1 MDLVVH
7 DAEVLES
14 ALAVLVGIG
23 LAASCGFRV
32 FVPLLVVS
40 AAANAGYLEVAE
52 NLRWL
57 ATPAAMIAFA
67 VAAVVEIG
75 AYYVPW
81 LDNALDVIASPLS
94 VAAGAILFAA
104 SVAGFDP
111 FWQWSLAIIAGG
123 GAAAVV
129 QGGSVAGRLASTATT
144 GGLANFI
151 VNTVETVFGVA
162 FSVLAIVVPVVAV
175 VLLVIVVAGMYWV
188 GRRVVGSLFP
198 HGDTRSG

>member
-1 MDLVVH
+1 MD
-7 DAEVLES
+7 ATTLEPVM
-14 ALAVLVGIG
+14 AVLIGIG

-57 ATPAAMIAFA
+57 GSTTALVAFA
-67 VAAVVEIG
+67 VASAVEIG

-94 VAAGAILFAA
+94 VVAGAILFAA

-123 GAAAVV
+123 GSAAVV
-129 QGGSVAGRLASTATT
+129 QGGTVAGRLASTATT
-144 GGLANFI
+144 GGLANF
-151 VNTVETVFGVA
+151 VLNTVETIAGMA
-162 FSVLAIVVPVVAV
+162 FSLLAIVVPVVAA
-175 VLLVIVVAGMYWV
+175 VLLVIVVVGMYWV
-188 GRRVVGSLFP
+188 GRRVVGAVM
-198 HGDTRSG
+198 GRDRAEM

>member
-1 MDLVVH
+1 M
-7 DAEVLES
+7 ES

-40 AAANAGYLEVAE
+40 GAANAGYLEVAE

-57 ATPAAMIAFA
+57 GTPTAMIAFA
-67 VAAVVEIG
+67 VAAIVEIG

-94 VAAGAILFAA
+94 VVAGAVLFAA
-104 SVAGFDP
+104 SVGGFDP

-123 GAAAVV
+123 GSAAVV
-129 QGGSVAGRLASTATT
+129 QGGTVAGRLASTATT
-144 GGLANFI
+144 GGLANFV

-175 VLLVIVVAGMYWV
+175 VLLIVVVAGMYWV
-188 GRRVVGSLFP
+188 GRRVLATLFP
-198 HGDTRSG
+198 RRDVRNT